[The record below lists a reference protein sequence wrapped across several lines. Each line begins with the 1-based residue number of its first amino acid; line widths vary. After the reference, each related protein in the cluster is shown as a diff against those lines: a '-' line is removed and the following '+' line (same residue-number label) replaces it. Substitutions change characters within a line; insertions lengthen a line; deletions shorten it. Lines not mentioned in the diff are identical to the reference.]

1 MQNDNMECLTR
12 GSEKFKVY
20 IASGKAGSR
29 YSHSARRTLPLPAQ
43 CCSVLRRSGSRAQG
57 ERWQDGQWLLQASS
71 SSRHRVPFPPQ
82 GPRVAAT
89 NHLSYFMS
97 LNQFSESQG
106 SDWLAGSYA
115 HPWRRG
121 EVRVSAPGNHQ
132 AESGATVSSV
142 TMGPRPEDMEWAL

>member
-1 MQNDNMECLTR
+1 MVSGYSRLPPLAGTECP
-12 GSEKFKVY
+12 SPH
-20 IASGKAGSR
+20 KAQEL
-29 YSHSARRTLPLPAQ
+29 LPL
-43 CCSVLRRSGSRAQG
+43 
-57 ERWQDGQWLLQASS
+57 
-71 SSRHRVPFPPQ
+71 
-82 GPRVAAT
+82 T
-89 NHLSYFMS
+89 ILSYFMS

-115 HPWRRG
+115 HPWRGG